1 MQCSHKITLASFQSN
16 AIPNL
21 LCNLMKRGVASS
33 TGKTEAAAAETTVKQ
48 PTVSPPN
55 EETPYQ
61 PPISSLGMFF

>member
-1 MQCSHKITLASFQSN
+1 MALAGFQSN

-21 LCNLMKRGVASS
+21 LCNIMRRGVASS

-48 PTVSPPN
+48 PTVSSPN

-61 PPISSLGMFF
+61 PPTSTLGTLFF